1 MEQEKLNILQK
12 VYALYSR
19 YGIKSITLD
28 DIARELGLSKK
39 TLYQYFTDK
48 NELVTETFLYEKEHR
63 MDCMGEIFSK
73 KMNAIEETFAI
84 NRYVSDMMKDFNPAM
99 EYDLKKYYPDIFEKR
114 RDAIIMNMYQRQL
127 DNLRRG
133 IKEGLYRDDIT
144 PEYIARMFIL
154 RMVNV
159 HEVPCF
165 DKSEFFSPGFFR
177 EVFIY
182 HIRGLA
188 SEKGLKVLEKEI
200 KKWEKGKP

>member
-1 MEQEKLNILQK
+1 MEQEKLNIAQK
-12 VYALYSR
+12 VYALYSK

-28 DIARELGLSKK
+28 DIAREMGLSKK

-48 NELVTETFLYEKEHR
+48 NELVYAVFSYEKEHR
-63 MDCMGEIFSK
+63 MGCMGEIFSR

-84 NRYVSDMMKDFNPAM
+84 NRYVADMMKDFNPAM
-99 EYDLKKYYPDIFEKR
+99 EYDLKKYYPDLYEKR

-127 DNLRRG
+127 DNLNRG
-133 IKEGLYRDDIT
+133 MKEGLYRNDIT
-144 PEYIARMFIL
+144 PEYIARLFIL

-165 DKSEFFSPGFFR
+165 DKSDFFGPAFFR
-177 EVFIY
+177 EIFVY

-188 SEKGLKVLEKEI
+188 SEKGLKVLEKEL
-200 KKWEKGKP
+200 KKIENDEK